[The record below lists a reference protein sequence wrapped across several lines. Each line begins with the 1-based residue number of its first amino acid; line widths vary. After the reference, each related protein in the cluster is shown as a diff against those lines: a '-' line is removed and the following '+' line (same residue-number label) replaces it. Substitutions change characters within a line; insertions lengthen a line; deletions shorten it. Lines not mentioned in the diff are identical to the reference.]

1 MDPPYKLFNTKKT
14 LRMENLIN
22 MASKLLPLKKKFKG
36 VVIIKH
42 PKRYPLEDLEFD
54 HLKILETF
62 RFGLN
67 SVTFLIVKGGKK
79 S

>member
-1 MDPPYKLFNTKKT
+1 MQST
-14 LRMENLIN
+14 IN
-22 MASKLLPLKKKFKG
+22 MASKLLPIKKKFKG

-42 PKRYPLEDLEFD
+42 PKRYPLEKLEFD
-54 HLKILETF
+54 HLELFETY

-67 SVTFLIVKGGKK
+67 SVSLLIVKETKK